1 MNEEKTEILLLG
13 NCAQTTVF
21 NCKSQRDTVFKK
33 SVKILGVH
41 FTYDKQLK
49 RKLNFEELI
58 NTMKQKL
65 RIWRWRD
72 LTIIGRI
79 QIVKTFII
87 PIFLY
92 RASSL
97 CFDKDFL
104 KNLNTIIYDFIW
116 KGKDKVKRSA
126 IINDIENGGLKAP
139 HLETIIETQKILCCK
154 KFIND
159 QAASWKTIL
168 LNYLQPVG
176 GKILLCCNFDIKKLP
191 IRLPTFYEECLNC
204 FAKCS
209 AANYDSIQIPH
220 TVEAVS
226 NIILWNN
233 KLICIDGKS
242 FYFKTL
248 QEKGIL
254 ILGDLLDESNEFII
268 KSKLRELNISPLE
281 AFRLMSV
288 IDALPLEWRGK
299 LKSSACGI
307 CNESFVI
314 QDQCKLILNSEIV
327 QIKSVVAK
335 TITKEL
341 RSRVIT
347 PPTAQ
352 LRFNQ
357 QFPGDILDWKKI
369 YSLPFR
375 VTSYTKLHEFQY
387 KVLNKCLPTNVFL
400 HKIGI
405 YPSPACSFRGDVD
418 ETLEHILV
426 YCNYSES
433 FWTEVIKWLGDQGVQ
448 IQRLSLK
455 DILFGMFSCD
465 DELYV
470 NHILLLAR
478 QYLYSCRCN
487 KKLPRISIFI
497 AKINIA
503 YQLET
508 IIAKSNVDRL
518 SAHYSKWGKY
528 INM

>member
-1 MNEEKTEILLLG
+1 M
-13 NCAQTTVF
+13 
-21 NCKSQRDTVFKK
+21 
-33 SVKILGVH
+33 
-41 FTYDKQLK
+41 
-49 RKLNFEELI
+49 
-58 NTMKQKL
+58 
-65 RIWRWRD
+65 
-72 LTIIGRI
+72 
-79 QIVKTFII
+79 
-87 PIFLY
+87 
-92 RASSL
+92 
-97 CFDKDFL
+97 
-104 KNLNTIIYDFIW
+104 
-116 KGKDKVKRSA
+116 
-126 IINDIENGGLKAP
+126 
-139 HLETIIETQKILCCK
+139 
-154 KFIND
+154 
-159 QAASWKTIL
+159 
-168 LNYLQPVG
+168 
-176 GKILLCCNFDIKKLP
+176 LLCCNFDIKKLP

-254 ILGDLLDESNEFII
+254 RLGDLLDESNDFII

-307 CNESFVI
+307 YNESFVI

-335 TITKEL
+335 AITKEL

-405 YPSPACSFRGDVD
+405 YPSPVCSFCGDVD

-470 NHILLLAR
+470 NHILLLVR

-487 KKLPRISIFI
+487 KKLPRIRIFI

-518 SAHYSKWGKY
+518 SAYCSKWGKY
-528 INM
+528 VNTLSV